1 MVYIQGTKPKNAPVL
16 LTVPDLGCDHTYY
29 TKFVNAHM
37 RGRFCWCHIEL
48 PGQTFDSSDWGSD
61 SDNTQEAEDVTNV
74 GAEKLIKGAYPTM
87 QELAEGIQTILEK
100 LQISQVVLFGEGS
113 GANLLARVAILCDH
127 CVLGALL
134 INGRCT
140 PSGPLQLLREKM
152 RNWKSNKLEPATEK
166 YLLEHRYSA
175 ITETCLPEPLKSEF
189 LIYKNNLNERVN
201 MKNLNL
207 LTYSYAHRTSLA
219 DMITGLKCPVLLI
232 AGTLSGH
239 RAGVRNMY
247 ETLNK
252 AHKNSPQ
259 SRVNFE
265 LIEIEDS
272 RSPLIEKP
280 EKVAETALY
289 FLQGLGIVTSARHS
303 LSSSSGD
310 ATNVDVTPSSPEKR
324 TCADLVNL
332 DSTPDE
338 SQAALVEASEI
349 SSRKQSDSTET
360 GYPKLPTRY
369 FGRQMSMAELDLPR
383 GPNALSSFKE
393 QAQSVNRSPQRTQPD
408 PLLGHSYP
416 SSLEQAHG
424 N

>member
-1 MVYIQGTKPKNAPVL
+1 MEITTISTEKCGSFMVYIQGTKPKNAPVL

-61 SDNTQEAEDVTNV
+61 SDNTQEVEDATNV
-74 GAEKLIKGAYPTM
+74 GAEKLNKG
-87 QELAEGIQTILEK
+87 
-100 LQISQVVLFGEGS
+100 ISQVVLFGEGS

-189 LIYKNNLNERVN
+189 LIYKNNLNEKVN

-272 RSPLIEKP
+272 RSPLIEKVIRMK
-280 EKVAETALY
+280 ESFCQANKM
-289 FLQGLGIVTSARHS
+289 
-303 LSSSSGD
+303 
-310 ATNVDVTPSSPEKR
+310 TN
-324 TCADLVNL
+324 
-332 DSTPDE
+332 
-338 SQAALVEASEI
+338 
-349 SSRKQSDSTET
+349 
-360 GYPKLPTRY
+360 
-369 FGRQMSMAELDLPR
+369 
-383 GPNALSSFKE
+383 
-393 QAQSVNRSPQRTQPD
+393 
-408 PLLGHSYP
+408 
-416 SSLEQAHG
+416 
-424 N
+424 